1 METNETLKIALVQRA
16 EEEIEKLV
24 ERLQTLK
31 EGDLRELEQVIL
43 RSSLSIG
50 KGMIEQVLSHVQNEQ
65 KQPTRRQGSCGHRQR
80 LVANRSKQVLTMFG
94 RITLKRQYY
103 QCSLTS
109 EEKNAGACTHGE
121 APFDEQWGL
130 SSGRTSP
137 GVQKLISFLGASM
150 TLSEATQVFTSLLPL
165 DISERQAL
173 NLLQPVGE
181 ALQRQEDEH
190 MQQTCQQARTKHTH
204 TEEHSDRK
212 PEPIPRLYIELDGVL
227 ARLRRGCVPLEEHES
242 KREGDVYRE
251 VKVRA
256 VFEAS
261 HGCERS
267 HLVKDVFLD
276 EPGPITSVARR
287 TSAEDFGPLLYQ
299 PTQQC
304 GLQRSEQVV
313 VLGDG
318 AAWIRRIVTEQFPL
332 AIHIVDLYHAREHVW
347 KVANAVYGRST
358 SQGAAWAHAVCDL
371 LCEGRISEVAKR
383 IEALPAIAPEPGASR
398 SVPQIETDYFLTNA
412 ERMRY
417 PRFRAQGMH
426 IGSGIAEAACK
437 TVVSTRAKRSGMR
450 WTPAGLDAVLAL
462 RTAVLN
468 RSYEDFWQSRGHRCA

>member
-16 EEEIEKLV
+16 EEEIEKMV
-24 ERLQTLK
+24 EQVQTLK
-31 EGDLRELEQVIL
+31 EGDLKELEQVIL

-50 KGMIEQVLSHVQNEQ
+50 KGMIEQVLTHAQNEQ
-65 KQPTRRQGSCGHRQR
+65 KQPTRRQGRCGHRQR

-94 RITLKRQYY
+94 RIRLERQYY
-103 QCSLTS
+103 QCLLTS
-109 EEKNAGACTHGE
+109 EEKNAGACPHGE

-137 GVQKLISFLGASM
+137 GVQKLISFLGACM
-150 TLSEATQVFTSLLPL
+150 TLSEATQVFTCLLPL

-190 MQQTCQQARTKHTH
+190 MQQTFEQARTKDTRR
-204 TEEHSDRK
+204 EEHSDRK
-212 PEPIPRLYIELDGVL
+212 PEPIRRLYIELDGVL

-242 KREGDVYRE
+242 KRQGDVYRE
-251 VKVRA
+251 VKVGA

-261 HGCERS
+261 PGRERS

-276 EPGPITSVARR
+276 EPGPIMYVARR
-287 TSAEDFGPLLYQ
+287 TSAQDFGPLLYQ
-299 PTQQC
+299 LAQKS
-304 GLQRSEQVV
+304 GLQRCEQVI

-318 AAWIRRIVTEQFPL
+318 AAWIRRIVTEQFPQ

-371 LCEGRISEVAKR
+371 LCEGLIEEVAKR
-383 IEALPAIAPEPGASR
+383 IEALPAIAPEPGAAR
-398 SVPQIETDYFLTNA
+398 SVPQIEADYFLTNA

>member
-1 METNETLKIALVQRA
+1 MKTNESLKIALVQRA

-24 ERLQTLK
+24 AQLQTLK
-31 EGDLRELEQVIL
+31 EGDLKELEQVIL

-50 KGMIEQVLSHVQNEQ
+50 KGMIAQVLTHAQNEQ
-65 KQPTRRQGSCGHRQR
+65 KQPARRQGSCGHRQR

-94 RITLKRQYY
+94 RIAIERQYY
-103 QCSLTS
+103 QCLSTS
-109 EEKNAGACTHGE
+109 EEKSGSMCTHGE

-137 GVQKLISFLGASM
+137 GVQKLIGLLGASM
-150 TLSEATQVFTSLLPL
+150 TLSEVTQVFTCLLPL
-165 DISERQAL
+165 DLSERQAL

-181 ALQRQEDEH
+181 ALQCQEDEH
-190 MQQTCQQARTKHTH
+190 TQQIFEQARTKHTQR
-204 TEEHSDRK
+204 EEHKDRN
-212 PEPIPRLYIELDGVL
+212 PEPIRRLYIELDGVL
-227 ARLRRGCVPLEEHES
+227 VRLRRGSVPMEEHER

-251 VKVRA
+251 VKVGA

-261 HGCERS
+261 RGCERS
-267 HLVKDVFLD
+267 HLVENVFLD
-276 EPGPITSVARR
+276 EPGPITYVARR
-287 TSAEDFGPLLYQ
+287 TCVEDFGPLLYQ
-299 PTQQC
+299 LAQRC

-318 AAWIRRIVTEQFPL
+318 AAWIRHIVSEQFPQ

-358 SQGAAWAHAVCDL
+358 SQGAAWAHAVCNL
-371 LCEGRISEVAKR
+371 LCEGLLEEVVKW
-383 IEALPAIAPEPGASR
+383 IEALPSIPPEAGAAR
-398 SVPQIETDYFLTNA
+398 SVPQIEADYFRTNA
-412 ERMRY
+412 PRMRY
-417 PRFRAQGMH
+417 PLFRAQGMH

-468 RSYEDFWQSRGHRCA
+468 RSYEDFWKSRRHRCA